1 MARRGPSYRYW
12 DSCAFLGWLKK
23 EEDKKE
29 GCGAVIRAAQAGEV
43 IIVTSS
49 LTIAEVLHTK
59 GKDRIPASSQEAVER
74 FFKHNWVATRGLDR
88 ATAEFARR
96 LVWAY
101 NIEPKDAVH
110 VATALVSRS

>member
-12 DSCAFLGWLKK
+12 DSCAFLGWPKK

-29 GCGAVIRAAQAGEV
+29 GCGAVIRAAQAGEL
-43 IIVTSS
+43 ILVTST

-74 FFKHNWVATRGLDR
+74 FFKHNWVATEVSTEPRPSLLGVWCGL
-88 ATAEFARR
+88 TTSNLKTLCMSRR
-96 LVWAY
+96 
-101 NIEPKDAVH
+101 
-110 VATALVSRS
+110 R